1 MKSVKVI
8 AEVQDEKL
16 GSMVLP
22 ANVHLLTMDFATRL
36 ADARKTQGMT
46 QRVLADAIGIH
57 VTQVRRY
64 EAGTS
69 QPTLDV
75 LKRIAVALHLSTDA
89 LVFDEGERAPADELR
104 LAFEAT
110 NDLDADERAMIK
122 NLIEAVLLKHEARR
136 WAS

>member
-1 MKSVKVI
+1 M
-8 AEVQDEKL
+8 
-16 GSMVLP
+16 
-22 ANVHLLTMDFATRL
+22 NFAHRL
-36 ADARKTQGMT
+36 VAARKNQGMT
-46 QRVLADAIGIH
+46 QQTLADRIGIH

-75 LKRIAVALHLSTDA
+75 LRAIAIALSVSTDA
-89 LVFDEGERAPADELR
+89 LVFEPDERGPADELR

-110 NDLDADERAMIK
+110 NRLDPDEQTMIK
-122 NLIEAVLLKHEARR
+122 ELIEAVLLKHEAKR